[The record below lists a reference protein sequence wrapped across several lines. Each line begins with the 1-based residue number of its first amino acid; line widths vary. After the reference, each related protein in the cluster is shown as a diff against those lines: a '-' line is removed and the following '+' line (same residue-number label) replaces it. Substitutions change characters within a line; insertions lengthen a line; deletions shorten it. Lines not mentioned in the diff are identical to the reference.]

1 MTAAEQEYG
10 GALYELAREEG
21 CEDAVLD
28 GLELARRELAA
39 QPEYRNLLQ
48 NPALEKA
55 QRLALLDQAFGGGVH
70 RYVCNFLKLLCE
82 KSALGI
88 LPGCVKEY
96 RARLYEARGILPVTA
111 VSAVALSAA
120 QKMQLTQ
127 KLAAKTGRQILLET
141 KVDPSLLGG
150 MKVLY
155 EGRELDGSVAGRFAA
170 LRKVLT
176 QA

>member
-10 GALYELAREEG
+10 AALYELAREEA
-21 CEDAVLD
+21 CEDEILA
-28 GLELARRELAA
+28 GLELAQRELDA

-48 NPALEKA
+48 NPALEKEK
-55 QRLALLDQAFGGGVH
+55 RLGLLDEAFGSGVH

-82 KSALGI
+82 RSALGM
-88 LPGCVKEY
+88 LPGCVSEY

-111 VSAVALSAA
+111 VSAVALSGAQEAA
-120 QKMQLTQ
+120 LKQS
-127 KLAAKTGRQILLET
+127 LAEKTGKQILLESR
-141 KVDPSLLGG
+141 VDPSLLGG

-155 EGRELDGSVAGRFAA
+155 AGKELDGSVAGRLAA

-176 QA
+176 ET